1 MSGPAKARPATR
13 PVAITANDL
22 AEGHVVWLAA
32 DGSWTRSLGA
42 ARIFAPDETEA
53 GLAEGRAAER
63 ARRVVGAYA
72 VEVERLAGA
81 PRPVRFRERL
91 RATGPSVDAVPRPT
105 LPLAC

>member
-1 MSGPAKARPATR
+1 MSGPAKVRPATR

-22 AEGHVVWLAA
+22 ADGRVVWLAA
-32 DGSWTRSLGA
+32 DGSWTRSLGG
-42 ARIFAPDETEA
+42 ARIFAPEEA
-53 GLAEGRAAER
+53 EEGLAQGRASER

-72 VEVERLAGA
+72 VEVELLAGA

-91 RATGPSVDAVPRPT
+91 RESGPSVDAIPRPA